1 MKSWHFGR
9 EDVKWDLKKWEQA
22 KQGKTK
28 DSPYSLGIEGGHKM
42 MRESWTNAPFSCFI
56 DRFLTL
62 TLTLTSNFHRHD
74 YQHYFHHL
82 QLKNMITVPVVPV
95 WYWRQPKGGKLVAP
109 HSTWLTLWQRVGS
122 YRGWFFNCSA
132 KISVLKR
139 KTFFNQRG
147 SFVHWEFHGSESL
160 IGCPLFFIV
169 SKLEV
174 APNAIKMLDGVG
186 EWMDGYPLD
195 CYDY

>member
-1 MKSWHFGR
+1 MLLTSFSTELIFIDWKCDGRNNFMEFMKIIR
-9 EDVKWDLKKWEQA
+9 ITLKESGSSLWSQPIEQYPASRLMQTCGKLPLWPRRCKMRSKTKWEQA

-82 QLKNMITVPVVPV
+82 QLKKHD
-95 WYWRQPKGGKLVAP
+95 Y
-109 HSTWLTLWQRVGS
+109 
-122 YRGWFFNCSA
+122 CSSCA
-132 KISVLKR
+132 GVVLK
-139 KTFFNQRG
+139 T
-147 SFVHWEFHGSESL
+147 
-160 IGCPLFFIV
+160 
-169 SKLEV
+169 
-174 APNAIKMLDGVG
+174 A
-186 EWMDGYPLD
+186 
-195 CYDY
+195 